1 LVANAVKFVR
11 PVCVEAGAASARD
24 ELDMTKISI
33 AKSFD
38 VFQWRSAKM
47 AIAVVPALALGGCF
61 EGTEVNGKIFD
72 LLGVSS
78 SSQEKSR
85 AEPQM
90 ARRAGLVLPP
100 NAQRL
105 PAPGSEDEAA
115 AIAPAV
121 ASLNDP
127 EKVKANAAVERARLH
142 KAYCSG
148 DLSWKEQVK
157 DPNALPKSPYGSCS
171 AVGDLFKK

>member
-1 LVANAVKFVR
+1 MANAFGSAR
-11 PVCVEAGAASARD
+11 PVCVEAGAASAID

-33 AKSFD
+33 ALCLAPLNR
-38 VFQWRSAKM
+38 RSAVM

-78 SSQEKSR
+78 SAQEKSR

-90 ARRAGLVLPP
+90 ARRSGLVLPP
-100 NAQRL
+100 NVQRL
-105 PAPGSEDEAA
+105 PAPGSDDEAA
-115 AIAPAV
+115 SVAPAV

-127 EKVKANAAVERARLH
+127 EKMKANAAAERARLH
-142 KAYCSG
+142 KAYCTG
-148 DLSWKEQVK
+148 DLSWKEQIK

-171 AVGDLFKK
+171 AVGDIFKK

>member
-1 LVANAVKFVR
+1 VKR
-11 PVCVEAGAASARD
+11 EALLTSQKCVTAASAKD
-24 ELDMTKISI
+24 ELEMIRICSTAFQTKPKRGVII
-33 AKSFD
+33 A
-38 VFQWRSAKM
+38 M
-47 AIAVVPALALGGCF
+47 AIVPAIMLGGCL
-61 EGTEVNGKIFD
+61 EGTELNGKVFD

-78 SSQEKSR
+78 AAQEKSR

-90 ARRAGLVLPP
+90 ARRSGLVLPP

-105 PAPGSEDEAA
+105 PAPGSDDEAA
-115 AIAPAV
+115 TAAPAV

-127 EKVKANAAVERARLH
+127 ERVKANAAAERARLH

-157 DPNALPKSPYGSCS
+157 DPTTLPKSPYGPCG
-171 AVGDLFKK
+171 AAGNLLKQ